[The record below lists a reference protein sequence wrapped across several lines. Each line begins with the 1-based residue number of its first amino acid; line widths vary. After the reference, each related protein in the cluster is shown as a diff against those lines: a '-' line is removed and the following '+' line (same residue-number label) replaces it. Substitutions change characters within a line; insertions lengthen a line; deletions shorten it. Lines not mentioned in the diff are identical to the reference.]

1 MTYYSE
7 RLLKEK
13 FPQIASQLTS
23 LPGRPLHDI
32 RIEAANDFI
41 DLLKDKYMNDLYD
54 VAGPSYD
61 GRFVHEDELREA
73 IKEFIKEQYDQ
84 YV

>member
-13 FPQIASQLTS
+13 FPEISSQLNS
-23 LPGRPLHDI
+23 LPGKVLHDI
-32 RIEAANDFI
+32 RIEAVRDFI
-41 DLLKDKYMNDLYD
+41 ELLETYYGDMYD

-61 GRFVHEDELREA
+61 GRFVHEDEIRTA
-73 IKEFIKEQYDQ
+73 CKEFIVKEYNKCSI
-84 YV
+84 